1 MITVKRFTAPWCAPC
16 RMLAP
21 VLSGLATEYP
31 DVVFE
36 TVDVDAQPEVAQ
48 QYDIR
53 SVPTVIIFKNDE
65 IVTSIVG
72 ANAKQKYVD
81 AIEIVKGAA

>member
-21 VLSGLATEYP
+21 VLSGLASEYP

-36 TVDVDAQPEVAQ
+36 TVDVDEQPEVAQ

-53 SVPTVIIFKNDE
+53 SVPVVMIFKDNE
-65 IVTSIVG
+65 VVSTIVG
-72 ANAKQKYVD
+72 ANSKQKYID
-81 AIEIVKGAA
+81 AIEIVKGV

>member
-31 DVVFE
+31 DITFE
-36 TVDVDAQPEVAQ
+36 TIDVDLQPDVAEQ
-48 QYDIR
+48 HDIR
-53 SVPTVIIFKNDE
+53 SVPTVLILKNDA
-65 IVTSIVG
+65 VVDTIVG

-81 AIEIVKGAA
+81 AIQGAL

>member
-1 MITVKRFTAPWCAPC
+1 
-16 RMLAP
+16 MLAP

-72 ANAKQKYVD
+72 ANAKQQYVD

>member
-21 VLSGLATEYP
+21 VLSGLAAEYP

-36 TVDVDAQPEVAQ
+36 TVDVDENPEVAQ
-48 QYDIR
+48 QFEIR
-53 SVPTVIIFKNDE
+53 SVPTVLILKDDAVVSSII
-65 IVTSIVG
+65 G
-72 ANAKQKYVD
+72 ANAKQRYAD
-81 AIEIVKGAA
+81 AIEIVKGIA

>member
-21 VLSGLATEYP
+21 VLSGLAAEYP
-31 DVVFE
+31 DVTFE
-36 TVDVDAQPEVAQ
+36 VVDVDEQPTVAE

-53 SVPTVIIFKNDE
+53 SVPTVLIVKDGE
-65 IVTSIVG
+65 IVDTIVG
-72 ANAKQKYVD
+72 ANGKQKYVT
-81 AIEIVKGAA
+81 AIQGALG